1 MVGRVLRPLIS
12 FDLIFNRQIGL
23 MRFLRDYCVDER
35 YFDIKKLKGMS
46 DGEMLSLILSNEST
60 NPLDIILKYPH
71 YEERDKL
78 YEHFRNT
85 YANEIV
91 QNAPYTDFG
100 NSVIMMAGN
109 YFDAIKPFI
118 LVDSQDCIDK
128 IRSVRYFSTVPLVMK
143 DNNAINKMKSIQY
156 DPIYVEWIDDLLF
169 FDEKVYKTILSGKSI
184 YVKDC
189 AHNKNMIDKEPMID
203 SLYQLIQTCT
213 ITYISLWKKGEENN
227 E

>member
-85 YANEIV
+85 YAN
-91 QNAPYTDFG
+91 
-100 NSVIMMAGN
+100 
-109 YFDAIKPFI
+109 
-118 LVDSQDCIDK
+118 K

-189 AHNKNMIDKEPMID
+189 AHNKNMIGKESMID